1 MTASILKQVPNTSE
15 IQKNTVYQDKTQHA
29 NFLGNPLYQ
38 ATKWH
43 LNKPLNGGKTLKRE
57 TESFTPKICML
68 GFVLINSIILNLLCV
83 WICADELM

>member
-38 ATKWH
+38 ATKVR
-43 LNKPLNGGKTLKRE
+43 LTTKR
-57 TESFTPKICML
+57 
-68 GFVLINSIILNLLCV
+68 
-83 WICADELM
+83 